1 MKFDYQHLID
11 RMITSFRL
19 REKVTPGVDFS
30 SVFHDTGFS
39 SPYIT
44 ISRDP
49 GSGGRPIAKI
59 LEERLGWEY
68 YNERLLDEMAKST
81 KIQKRVL
88 QQVSEKG
95 RTMLQDFAQALLNP
109 DYVSDVKYMKEL
121 IKIIL
126 TLGYNGE
133 VIILDHGANFILPE
147 GHGLRVRITA
157 PYHVRLQRAREYE
170 TKTEL
175 QARETLRSVE
185 KDRREFVQQ
194 YFEKDIEDDDNYDLV
209 INTSFYSME
218 DVADIIERALYRK
231 FPNYRKKRRFLM
243 GRT

>member
-1 MKFDYQHLID
+1 VKFEYQSLINK
-11 RMITSFRL
+11 MMTSFRL

-30 SVFHDTGFS
+30 SVFRETGFD

-59 LEERLGWEY
+59 LEERLGWQY

-121 IKIIL
+121 IRIIL
-126 TLGYNGE
+126 TLGYKGE

-157 PYHVRLQRAREYE
+157 PRHVRLQRAREYE

-175 QARETLRSVE
+175 QARETIRAVE
-185 KDRREFVQQ
+185 KDRHEFVQQ
-194 YFEKDIEDDDNYDLV
+194 YFEKDIDSDEHYDLV

-218 DVADIIERALYRK
+218 DVADIIEKALYRK
-231 FPNYRKKRRFLM
+231 FPNYRKKRRFLL
-243 GRT
+243 GRV

>member
-1 MKFDYQHLID
+1 MKFNYQYLID
-11 RMITSFRL
+11 RMMTSLAL

-30 SVFHDTGFS
+30 SIFHDSGFS
-39 SPYIT
+39 APYIT

-49 GSGGRPIAKI
+49 GSGGRPVAKI
-59 LEERLGWEY
+59 LEHRLGWEY

-88 QQVSEKG
+88 QQISEKG
-95 RTMLQDFAQALLNP
+95 RTLLQDFAQSLLNP
-109 DYVSDVKYMKEL
+109 DYVSDMKYMKEL

-126 TLGYNGE
+126 TLGYRGE

-157 PYHVRLQRAREYE
+157 PHTIRLQRAREYE

-175 QARETLRSVE
+175 QARETLRAVE

-194 YFEKDIEDDDNYDLV
+194 YFEKSIDDTNNYDLV
-209 INTSFYSME
+209 VNTTFYSME
-218 DVADIIERALYRK
+218 DTADIIERALYRK
-231 FPNYRKKRRFLM
+231 FPNYRKKRRFLL
-243 GRT
+243 GKA